1 MHNKCAWIILK
12 PTISVPITPGPWK
25 NSSTKLVLGAQKL
38 GDLWSRWQ
46 TWMQAYFMKRLSP
59 YFSKF
64 NVCTNHLVNLWKCR
78 FWYCSFWGCLKFC
91 ISSKLL
97 GDVRAILCGL
107 HSATCAP
114 LPGGLHPVLHL
125 ASLLGHCHP
134 WAPSLSRQVS
144 VMWSGWPPAPLRR
157 DSSAGV
163 RAARRLRNPRS
174 R

>member
-1 MHNKCAWIILK
+1 MLDDLRWSWYNNNNRNKVHNTCAWIILK
-12 PTISVPITPGPWK
+12 PTIPVPITPGPWK

-78 FWYCSFWGCLKFC
+78 FWYCSFGGCLKFC

-107 HSATCAP
+107 HSAIVN
-114 LPGGLHPVLHL
+114 LEE
-125 ASLLGHCHP
+125 SLGR
-134 WAPSLSRQVS
+134 WVTT
-144 VMWSGWPPAPLRR
+144 GK
-157 DSSAGV
+157 SSQCQFMQEPN
-163 RAARRLRNPRS
+163 RTQL
-174 R
+174 